1 MQLQKVFL
9 FNPKHKCNLRLGDR
23 LIPGK
28 KKKKKKEVDLS
39 LNTLVWTFIKISYH
53 HFEMVGK
60 ELMFK
65 IIGIITYL
73 FPFASYSVKRVAVR
87 KYM

>member
-1 MQLQKVFL
+1 MPSHSLL
-9 FNPKHKCNLRLGDR
+9 LCIYNIISGE
-23 LIPGK
+23 
-28 KKKKKKEVDLS
+28 KKKKKEVDLS

-65 IIGIITYL
+65 NIGIITYL
-73 FPFASYSVKRVAVR
+73 FPFASYSVKCVAVR